1 MSQMQADKIL
11 EWLSTVVL
19 LIGVYLTAVN
29 IYPMN
34 VYISLVG
41 NFGWLV
47 VAVIWRK
54 WSLLTVQ
61 LVIVAIYMYGML
73 TTLN

>member
-1 MSQMQADKIL
+1 MAVDKIL
-11 EWLSTVVL
+11 EWTSTAIL
-19 LIGVYLTAVN
+19 LVGVYLTAVN

-34 VYISLVG
+34 VYISLIG

-47 VAVIWRK
+47 VAVLWRK

-61 LVIVAIYMYGML
+61 LVIVALYAYGML
-73 TTLN
+73 STLNM

>member
-1 MSQMQADKIL
+1 MALDKVL
-11 EWLSTVVL
+11 EWTSTAVL
-19 LIGVYLTAVN
+19 LVGVYLTAVN

-34 VYISLVG
+34 VYISLLG

-47 VAVIWRK
+47 VAIIWRK

-61 LVIVAIYMYGML
+61 LVIVALYMYGML

>member
-1 MSQMQADKIL
+1 MQTDKVL
-11 EWLSTVVL
+11 EWSSTVVL

>member
-1 MSQMQADKIL
+1 MAVDKIL
-11 EWLSTVVL
+11 EWTSTAVL
-19 LIGVYLTAVN
+19 LVGVYLTAVN

-34 VYISLVG
+34 VYISLIG

-47 VAVIWRK
+47 VAVLWRK

-61 LVIVAIYMYGML
+61 LVIVALYVYGML
-73 TTLN
+73 SALNM

>member
-1 MSQMQADKIL
+1 MQTDKIL
-11 EWLSTVVL
+11 EWSSTVVL
-19 LIGVYLTAVN
+19 LIGVYLTAIN
-29 IYPMN
+29 IYPMD

-41 NFGWLV
+41 NFGWLI

-61 LVIVAIYMYGML
+61 LVIVALYMYGML

>member
-1 MSQMQADKIL
+1 MAADKIL
-11 EWLSTVVL
+11 EWTSTAVL
-19 LIGVYLTAVN
+19 LVGVYLTAVN

-34 VYISLVG
+34 VYISLIG

-47 VAVIWRK
+47 VAVLWRK

-61 LVIVAIYMYGML
+61 LVIVALYAYGML
-73 TTLN
+73 STLNM

>member
-1 MSQMQADKIL
+1 MALDKIL
-11 EWLSTVVL
+11 EWTSTAVL
-19 LIGVYLTAVN
+19 LVGVYLTAVN

-34 VYISLVG
+34 VYISLIG

-47 VAVIWRK
+47 VAVLWRK

-61 LVIVAIYMYGML
+61 LVIVALYVYGML
-73 TTLN
+73 SALNM

>member
-1 MSQMQADKIL
+1 MAADKIL
-11 EWLSTVVL
+11 EWTSTAVL
-19 LIGVYLTAVN
+19 LVGVYLTAVN

-34 VYISLVG
+34 VYISLIG

-47 VAVIWRK
+47 VAVLWRK

-61 LVIVAIYMYGML
+61 LVIVALYVYGML
-73 TTLN
+73 STLNK

>member
-1 MSQMQADKIL
+1 MALDKIL
-11 EWLSTVVL
+11 EWTSTAVL
-19 LIGVYLTAVN
+19 LVGVYLTAVN

-34 VYISLVG
+34 VYISLIG

-47 VAVIWRK
+47 VAVLWRK

-61 LVIVAIYMYGML
+61 LVIVALYVYGML
-73 TTLN
+73 STLNM

>member
-1 MSQMQADKIL
+1 MQADKIL
-11 EWLSTVVL
+11 EWSSTAVL
-19 LIGVYLTAVN
+19 LVGVYLTAVN

-34 VYISLVG
+34 VYISLAG

-47 VAVIWRK
+47 VAVLWRK

-61 LVIVAIYMYGML
+61 LVIVGIYLYGML

>member
-1 MSQMQADKIL
+1 MASDKIL
-11 EWLSTVVL
+11 EWTSTAVL
-19 LIGVYLTAVN
+19 LVGVYLTAVN

-34 VYISLVG
+34 VYISLIG

-47 VAVIWRK
+47 VAVLWRK

-61 LVIVAIYMYGML
+61 LVIVALYLYGML
-73 TTLN
+73 STLNM

>member
-1 MSQMQADKIL
+1 MQTDKIL
-11 EWLSTVVL
+11 EWSSTVVL
-19 LIGVYLTAVN
+19 LVGVYLTAVN

-47 VAVIWRK
+47 VAVLWRK

-61 LVIVAIYMYGML
+61 LVIVALYLYGML

>member
-1 MSQMQADKIL
+1 MAADKIL
-11 EWLSTVVL
+11 EWTSTAVL
-19 LIGVYLTAVN
+19 LVGVYLTAVN

-34 VYISLVG
+34 VYISLIG

-47 VAVIWRK
+47 VAVLWRK

-61 LVIVAIYMYGML
+61 LVIVALYVYGML
-73 TTLN
+73 STLNM

>member
-1 MSQMQADKIL
+1 MALDKIL
-11 EWLSTVVL
+11 EWTSTAVL
-19 LIGVYLTAVN
+19 LVGVYLTAVN

-34 VYISLVG
+34 VYISLIG

-47 VAVIWRK
+47 VAVLWRK

-61 LVIVAIYMYGML
+61 LVIVALYAYGML
-73 TTLN
+73 STLNM